1 VIDTHREL
9 NVWQEAM
16 MLVEQVYALSRRFP
30 SDEHFGLGAQLR
42 NSAVSIPSRI
52 AEGSASGA
60 SGEYLRFISLAA
72 GSTAEVETQLR
83 VAGRLKLA
91 EPVAADAVLQQCDRV
106 GAMLR
111 SLRDSVDNSTNA
123 HKH

>member
-1 VIDTHREL
+1 VIESYRDL
-9 NVWQEAM
+9 DVWQEAM

-30 SDEHFGLGAQLR
+30 TDEHFGLSTQLR
-42 NSAVSIPSRI
+42 TSAVSIPSRI
-52 AEGSASGA
+52 AEGNASDA

-72 GSTAEVETQLR
+72 GSTAEVQTQLL

-91 EPVAADAVLQQCDRV
+91 EPVAADAVLLQCDRV

-111 SLRDSVDNSTNA
+111 SLRDSVDNSTNV